1 MSETGLT
8 VVVAETGEG
17 PLTQA
22 VMVGRHTLR
31 ADEPEAF
38 GGSDA
43 GPTPHQYLLAA
54 LGSCTAMTVR
64 MYARRKGWPLEHVE
78 VRLRHGRLPEEKAEV
93 ISREIA
99 LTGALDEDQRKR
111 LLEVAEKCP
120 LHRTLTGDLRILTG
134 LIARPAPV
142 TGGEE

>member
-1 MSETGLT
+1 MAESGLT

-31 ADEPEAF
+31 ADEPEAL

-54 LGSCTAMTVR
+54 LGACTAMTVR

-78 VRLRHGRLPEEKAEV
+78 VHLRHGRLSDENAEL
-93 ISREIA
+93 ISREIT
-99 LTGALDEDQRKR
+99 LTGALDEGQRTR
-111 LLEVAEKCP
+111 LLEVAKKCP
-120 LHRTLTGDLRILTG
+120 VHRTLTGDLRIVTG

>member
-1 MSETGLT
+1 MAETGVA

-31 ADEPEAF
+31 ADEPESL
-38 GGSDA
+38 GGNDA

-54 LGSCTAMTVR
+54 LGACTAMTVR

-78 VRLRHGRLPEEKAEV
+78 VRLRHGRLPEERAEI
-93 ISREIA
+93 ISREIT
-99 LTGALDEDQRKR
+99 LTGALDDDQRQR
-111 LLEVAEKCP
+111 LLDVAEKCP
-120 LHRTLTGDLRILTG
+120 VHRTLTGDLRLVTG
-134 LIARPAPV
+134 LGGRPAPV

>member
-1 MSETGLT
+1 MAETNVP

-17 PLTQA
+17 PLTMA
-22 VMVGRHTLR
+22 VMVGRHALR
-31 ADEPEAF
+31 ADEPEAK

-54 LGSCTAMTVR
+54 LGTCTAMTVR
-64 MYARRKGWPLEHVE
+64 LYARRKQWPLDHVE
-78 VRLRHGRLPEEKAEV
+78 VRLHHGRSDAGET
-93 ISREIA
+93 ITRE
-99 LTGALDEDQRKR
+99 LMLSGPLDEEQKNR

-120 LHRTLTGDLRILTG
+120 VHRTLTGDLRIVTG
-134 LIARPAPV
+134 LGSRPAPV

>member
-1 MSETGLT
+1 MAETNVP

-17 PLTQA
+17 PLIQA

-31 ADEPEAF
+31 ADEPVAQ

-54 LGSCTAMTVR
+54 LGACTAMTVR
-64 MYARRKGWPLEHVE
+64 MYAGRKQWPLEHVE
-78 VRLRHGRLPEEKAEV
+78 VRLHHNRAEDGSET
-93 ISREIA
+93 ITREVT
-99 LTGALDEDQRKR
+99 LTGGLDEAQKRR
-111 LLEVAEKCP
+111 LLDVAEKCP
-120 LHRTLTGDLRILTG
+120 VHRTLTGDLRIVTG
-134 LIARPAPV
+134 LIGRPARV

>member
-1 MSETGLT
+1 MAETGIP

-31 ADEPEAF
+31 ADEPVEL
-38 GGSDA
+38 GGTDA

-54 LGSCTAMTVR
+54 LGACTAMTVR
-64 MYARRKGWPLEHVE
+64 MYARRKGWPLDHVE
-78 VRLRHGRLPEEKAEV
+78 VRLHHGRLAEDKAE
-93 ISREIA
+93 IITREII
-99 LTGALDEDQRKR
+99 LTGALDEDQRRR
-111 LLEVAEKCP
+111 LREVAERCP
-120 LHRTLTGDLRILTG
+120 IHRTLTGDLRLVTG
-134 LIARPAPV
+134 LVGRPATV

>member
-1 MSETGLT
+1 MAGTNVP

-17 PLTQA
+17 PLTLA

-31 ADEPEAF
+31 ADEPEAR

-43 GPTPHQYLLAA
+43 GPSPHQYLLAA
-54 LGSCTAMTVR
+54 LGACTAMTVR
-64 MYARRKGWPLEHVE
+64 LYARRKQWPLEHVE
-78 VRLRHGRLPEEKAEV
+78 VRLHHTRAEDDSETIV
-93 ISREIA
+93 CEVM

-111 LLEVAEKCP
+111 LLEIAEKCP
-120 LHRTLTGDLRILTG
+120 VHRTLTGDLRIVTG
-134 LIARPAPV
+134 LVGRPAPV

>member
-1 MSETGLT
+1 MSETGMP

-31 ADEPEAF
+31 ADEPEAL
-38 GGSDA
+38 GGNDA
-43 GPTPHQYLLAA
+43 GPSPHQYLLAA
-54 LGSCTAMTVR
+54 LGACTAMTVR
-64 MYARRKGWPLEHVE
+64 MYARRKDWPLEHVE
-78 VRLRHGRLPEEKAEV
+78 VRLRHGRIPEEKAE
-93 ISREIA
+93 IITREVV
-99 LTGALDEDQRKR
+99 LSGALDDDQRQR

-120 LHRTLTGDLRILTG
+120 VHRTLTGDLRIATG
-134 LIARPAPV
+134 LGSRPAPV